1 MLMKYP
7 SVPVPYTIEIELTN
21 FCNAKCVFCSN
32 SISKR
37 KKQFIDTEE
46 LYNFLL
52 EQRNKMDDNWFNHI
66 IGKNIFPKVVL
77 GGLGEPLL
85 HKEVFDIIK
94 FCKSIGFRVQLITN
108 GLLLDLNN
116 INNII
121 NSNLDEIAI
130 SLHTLNPE
138 IYYNITGL
146 NIENVLPKVEMAL
159 KLFKNSKTKVE
170 LWRIKPPYYMKQE
183 NLDDKIAYTSFVSK
197 YNYISVLGPSE
208 PWSRDSTIESL
219 CERVNDD
226 ENGEIWCHKIYFTY
240 NISCNGDIVLCCNDY
255 NRISVNL
262 GNVFEEDCSNVNK
275 IKMKIL
281 KRELN
286 PDICSKCRRWKDVE
300 YEQIV
305 KKYNIK

>member
-1 MLMKYP
+1 
-7 SVPVPYTIEIELTN
+7 
-21 FCNAKCVFCSN
+21 
-32 SISKR
+32 
-37 KKQFIDTEE
+37 
-46 LYNFLL
+46 
-52 EQRNKMDDNWFNHI
+52 
-66 IGKNIFPKVVL
+66 
-77 GGLGEPLL
+77 
-85 HKEVFDIIK
+85 
-94 FCKSIGFRVQLITN
+94 
-108 GLLLDLNN
+108 
-116 INNII
+116 
-121 NSNLDEIAI
+121 
-130 SLHTLNPE
+130 
-138 IYYNITGL
+138 
-146 NIENVLPKVEMAL
+146 MAL

-170 LWRIKPPYYMKQE
+170 LWRIKPPFYMKQE